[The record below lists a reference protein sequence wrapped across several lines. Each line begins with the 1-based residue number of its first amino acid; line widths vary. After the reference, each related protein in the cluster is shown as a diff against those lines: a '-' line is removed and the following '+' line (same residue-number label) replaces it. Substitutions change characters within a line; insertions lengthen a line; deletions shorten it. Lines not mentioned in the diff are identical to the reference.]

1 MKRWLWILYLVI
13 SLINYVLFLWVL
25 PSSLVPYFQYAG
37 IIGNGFFALRIGYKQ
52 PSKGVLIL
60 ALFGTMVA
68 DLFLLFPGG
77 NRILGTA
84 VFVVVQGLYGWF
96 LIDLLVS
103 NQEGKIWKWGRAMGS
118 LVILLVAW
126 WISPEEIRL
135 LLMVGGLYGVQLLF
149 NVALALRLWKQV
161 PWMAFGMVMFLGCD
175 GLVALS
181 SIQAY
186 LPTSLASLPLIQVYF
201 ASSFP
206 WIWFF
211 YYPSQFFLVMTVVQ
225 PLKKKTV
232 HHSLVS

>member
-1 MKRWLWILYLVI
+1 
-13 SLINYVLFLWVL
+13 
-25 PSSLVPYFQYAG
+25 
-37 IIGNGFFALRIGYKQ
+37 
-52 PSKGVLIL
+52 
-60 ALFGTMVA
+60 
-68 DLFLLFPGG
+68 
-77 NRILGTA
+77 
-84 VFVVVQGLYGWF
+84 
-96 LIDLLVS
+96 
-103 NQEGKIWKWGRAMGS
+103 MGS

-186 LPTSLASLPLIQVYF
+186 LPTSLASLPLIQIYF
-201 ASSFP
+201 ATSFS

>member
-1 MKRWLWILYLVI
+1 VVI
-13 SLINYVLFLWVL
+13 DPW
-25 PSSLVPYFQYAG
+25 A
-37 IIGNGFFALRIGYKQ
+37 
-52 PSKGVLIL
+52 
-60 ALFGTMVA
+60 
-68 DLFLLFPGG
+68 
-77 NRILGTA
+77 A

-96 LIDLLVS
+96 LMDQLVS

-186 LPTSLASLPLIQVYF
+186 FTHFACFAASYSVYF
-201 ASSFP
+201 ASSFS

-211 YYPSQFFLVMTVVQ
+211 YYPSQFILVMTVVQ
-225 PLKKKTV
+225 TFEEENRSSFVGFLAF
-232 HHSLVS
+232 LVKLEMHKWCQTITIKIMKIKR